1 MFENQ
6 NNNNVQFENQQLGNG
21 FYGDSGVEPVTPGK
35 KGKKIAVV
43 SGITAA
49 ALAGGC
55 ATAYAVS
62 DTVKNQVKLRTMKPE
77 NYYAWVC
84 ENNSAEISKNMSSK
98 YAQQLDR
105 IKGGMGVTYNI
116 NYEMPDSV
124 KSQLKDAAG
133 DEELSSIIDNI
144 KNISLNM
151 DGSVKGN
158 AAGYNIA
165 ASLNGDK
172 LASIDYDLN
181 IDNFDIFLRCPELT
195 EKWVALD
202 IADQL
207 SYDEDAQKALDLYK
221 EFLNDPESILSPA
234 DLESEINKYVRIW
247 CDNTK
252 DVKIEKK
259 ETINISDIS
268 VDYTVAEVH
277 VTPELAKDMAEKY
290 SDAVKNDEV
299 IRNIWVN
306 KLGMDESELNSQL
319 DDFVSEVNTSDSDV
333 TLKTYIDPAG
343 TIRGISM
350 ANADGEEAK
359 VIIGKEDTKIRGE
372 FSFSDE
378 CKATLTADET
388 ADKTYSGT
396 FDVDAD
402 GETVK
407 IDFDSIKVVD
417 ETNGYTEGNIKIT
430 AEDSDVIDL
439 KLSSDGKSQ
448 TVDYD
453 INVEGTN
460 YGKLSI
466 NVATNKGSET
476 SLPSKDD
483 AFVVSE
489 DNMQTLKLEDYVS
502 QSEVESFL
510 KDIFTKV
517 GLKDAD
523 EASKA
528 IAESAFNGG
537 SVLGGAD
544 YGAADEFDYSEFED
558 EYADWDEEDFDWE
571 GEDFDW
577 DDYDFDEED
586 FNIEIPDVTMPEITI
601 S

>member
-84 ENNSAEISKNMSSK
+84 ENNSAEISKNMSTK

-124 KSQLKDAAG
+124 KSQLKDAVG
-133 DEELSSIIDNI
+133 DEELNSIIDNI

-234 DLESEINKYVRIW
+234 DLESEINKYVSIW

-299 IRNIWVN
+299 IKNIWVN

-333 TLKTYIDPAG
+333 TLKTYIDPTG

-350 ANADGEEAK
+350 TN
-359 VIIGKEDTKIRGE
+359 
-372 FSFSDE
+372 
-378 CKATLTADET
+378 
-388 ADKTYSGT
+388 
-396 FDVDAD
+396 AD

-453 INVEGTN
+453 INIEGTN

-558 EYADWDEEDFDWE
+558 ENADWDEEDFDWE

-577 DDYDFDEED
+577 DDYDFDED
-586 FNIEIPDVTMPEITI
+586 DLNIEIPDVTMPEIKI